1 MIATL
6 QRYALAALAI
16 LLVLVG
22 AYKAGTRAARRSF
35 ELEQAEA
42 EAKRLRAANK
52 GMRDA
57 KEHVANLPAGGAAD
71 ELRRDWM
78 RDDD

>member
-6 QRYALAALAI
+6 KRYAVAALAI

-22 AYKAGTRAARRSF
+22 AYGAGGRASRRSL
-35 ELEQAEA
+35 ELKQAED
-42 EAKRLRAANK
+42 EAKRLQAANK

-57 KEHVANLPAGGAAD
+57 KNHVSNLPAGGAAD

-78 RDDD
+78 RDAD